1 MIINSIGPSIV
12 QMNPYTGVGYKDSR
26 KTIVAQNTPNFT
38 GLTKVFKNKIFIDGQ
53 KDIVEILKKHP
64 NSNPVVGQLPN
75 FIFQKLPAGN
85 RREAILEILN
95 TFDDIT
101 FAIRDFEPTAYS
113 TIDEIQNRR
122 PKKVNE
128 MLTNV
133 LQKHNIIRPWDDINV
148 EYIDAGG
155 KGKVFKLSGLRDT
168 KEDDE
173 FVIKVY
179 HQIKARDWHPFKS
192 HGCYA
197 EINNGIY
204 WRNHEGLDTHRG
216 KFFFGS
222 MRSGYIVSK
231 FLDEDVS
238 LPKRIVPEYKYG
250 IKCTDEEKSGPII
263 GYNRIKGYNYD
274 YGGMRVVNRIK
285 NTDKVARKELEKIKN
300 LPPEER
306 INYWFTRFRVN
317 NKQNSNSDSIN
328 AGLALGIKY
337 MENKTFY
344 IDKCLK
350 LNSPK
355 VNQALAYV
363 LKYLPHK
370 DAVKYF
376 EKLVQTEDRVTQ
388 IILFNEIPL
397 LSKRKGPSM
406 EMKDEITARLQEI
419 IPERIHKFYKIAE
432 QYAHPETIEH
442 LASFVHL
449 LPRTIIPKQHA
460 LLANIDNYALHERL
474 LYKFAHI
481 PSEYQDKLAID
492 LSKKIKH
499 HDLQDRLATYRE
511 GTEVNEKIRRNIE
524 RLRAR
529 EADHKN

>member
-1 MIINSIGPSIV
+1 MIINAIGPNPV
-12 QMNPYTGVGYKDSR
+12 QRNLYTGGGDKNLGNKPASLNNV
-26 KTIVAQNTPNFT
+26 NFT

-53 KDIVEILKKHP
+53 KDIEEILKLHP
-64 NSNPVVGQLPN
+64 NTNPVVGLLPK
-75 FIFQKLPAGN
+75 FIFEKLPAGN

-95 TFDDIT
+95 AFDDAT

-113 TIDEIQNRR
+113 SLDEIQNRR

-128 MLTNV
+128 ILTNV

-179 HQIKARDWHPFKS
+179 HQIKARDWHPYKS

-231 FLDEDVS
+231 FLDEDVR
-238 LPKRIVPEYKYG
+238 LPQRIVPEYKYG
-250 IKCTDEEKSGPII
+250 IKCTDEEKSGPLV

-300 LPPEER
+300 MPPEKR
-306 INYWFTRFRVN
+306 IDYWFTRFRLN
-317 NKQNSNSDSIN
+317 NSSNRDSVN

-337 MENKTFY
+337 MENKPFY
-344 IDKCLK
+344 IEKCLK

-376 EKLVQTEDRVTQ
+376 ERLVQTEDRVTQ

-397 LSKRKGPSM
+397 LAKRKGPSM
-406 EMKDEITARLQEI
+406 EMKDDITATLQEI
-419 IPERIHKFYKIAE
+419 IPERIHKFYKISE

-481 PSEYQDKLAID
+481 PSEYQDKLALD

-499 HDLQDRLATYRE
+499 HDLQDRLAAYKE
-511 GTEVNEKIRRNIE
+511 GSEINEKIRKNIE
-524 RLRAR
+524 RMRAK
-529 EADHKN
+529 EASKIE